1 MGNQQF
7 RATVASHGLVA
18 ILRADDSKH
27 FAEASEVLYKSGVRV
42 LEATLTTPDA
52 PAAIAAIRQS
62 VGEDAM
68 VGAGSVRTAT
78 DVDTA
83 AEAGATFL
91 VTPTVNPA
99 VLSRAAELGLP
110 VLCGAMTPTEID
122 YAWQLGAAA
131 VKIFPAANL
140 GGLGYLK
147 AVRAPMPDIALVP
160 TGGVKLED
168 VGPYLA
174 AGALAVAAATPL
186 LGDVLSGGSMTDL
199 ATRAAR
205 FAEAAGQR

>member
-1 MGNQQF
+1 
-7 RATVASHGLVA
+7 
-18 ILRADDSKH
+18 
-27 FAEASEVLYKSGVRV
+27 
-42 LEATLTTPDA
+42 
-52 PAAIAAIRQS
+52 
-62 VGEDAM
+62 
-68 VGAGSVRTAT
+68 
-78 DVDTA
+78 
-83 AEAGATFL
+83 
-91 VTPTVNPA
+91 

>member
-1 MGNQQF
+1 MGHEEF
-7 RATVASHGLVA
+7 RTELGRHGLVA
-18 ILRADDSKH
+18 ILRADDSEH
-27 FAEASEVLYKSGVRV
+27 FAETAEVLYKSGVRV
-42 LEATLTTPDA
+42 LEATLTTPNA

-62 VGEDAM
+62 VGGDAM
-68 VGAGSVRTAT
+68 VGAGSVRTAA

-99 VLSRAAELGLP
+99 VLERADELGLP

-122 YAWQLGAAA
+122 HAWRLGAAA

-160 TGGVKLED
+160 TGGVNLED
-168 VGPYLA
+168 IGPYLE

-186 LGDVLSGGSMTDL
+186 VGDALAGGSML
-199 ATRAAR
+199 ELAARATRFSAAAAR
-205 FAEAAGQR
+205 L